1 MDYQDFL
8 IQKHR
13 KLSTP
18 FKILN
23 EAVKKATGFPV
34 FSSQRLVL
42 GGVNEVYDVQT
53 KDGKSVIVRISH
65 DEHPGFE
72 REKWAIEQCAKEDIP
87 VPRILLIYTAK
98 GENKNLTVCVESKLA
113 GIPLGTLIKEGAV
126 REEKVKRYLKEAGSL
141 LSKIHAIKSNGF
153 GFLDGNGQGEFQ
165 TWEDVV
171 LKYSVRKE
179 KLLERA
185 GRWQIS
191 PDAIV
196 ATLSILENHR
206 NLYKQVTEGQLIHED
221 FGPEHIFVD
230 NGKIV
235 GIIDLENCIGGDP
248 MMDFSWWDFF
258 YGRNYPVKLLLEGY
272 ENKRV
277 LENFEL
283 KLHLYRLHRGLFLL
297 QYYDDENNPHGIE
310 ITKRNLSLDLSFF

>member
-1 MDYQDFL
+1 MNYQDFL

-23 EAVKKATGFPV
+23 EAVKKATGSPLY
-34 FSSQRLVL
+34 SNQRLVL
-42 GGVNEVYDVQT
+42 GEVNEVYDVKT
-53 KDGKSVIVRISH
+53 ESDESVIVRVSH
-65 DEHPGFE
+65 RKYPGFE
-72 REKWAIEQCAKEDIP
+72 REKWAIEQCAKEGIP
-87 VPRILLIYTAK
+87 VPGILLIYTARE
-98 GENKNLTVCVESKLA
+98 ENKNLTICVESKLA
-113 GIPLGTLIKEGAV
+113 GIPLGTLIKEGVV

-153 GFLDGNGQGEFQ
+153 GYLDGNGQGEFQ
-165 TWEDVV
+165 TWEGVV
-171 LKYSVRKE
+171 LRCLVRKE

-196 ATLSILENHR
+196 ATLSILEDHR
-206 NLYKQVTEGQLIHED
+206 DLYKQVTEGQLIHGD
-221 FGPEHIFVD
+221 FGPEHIFVN
-230 NGKIV
+230 NGEIV
-235 GIIDLENCIGGDP
+235 GIIDFENCIGGDP

-272 ENKRV
+272 ENKRI

-283 KLHLYRLHRGLFLL
+283 KLHLYRLYRGLFLL